1 MKTCL
6 SMLLLI
12 PALGWAADPAL
23 GYWLVHAE
31 KHHGGVIK
39 LYANG
44 DCLDGRISK
53 LESPTVPASESKEL
67 AGQPQRD
74 RGNPDPAKRTQP
86 LEGLQV
92 VTCLRRQADGSYAD
106 AQLYRP
112 EDGKTYQG
120 KAELSADGN
129 TLKVR
134 GFIGFS
140 LIGRSQTW
148 TRLPSLDGV
157 NQATFDKARP

>member
-12 PALGWAADPAL
+12 PALSWAADPAL
-23 GYWLVHAE
+23 GYWLVHADL
-31 KHHGGVIK
+31 HHGGVIE

-44 DCLDGRISK
+44 NCVDGRVAK
-53 LESPTVPASESKEL
+53 LESPTVPASDSKEL
-67 AGQPQRD
+67 AGQPQLD
-74 RGNPDPAKRTQP
+74 RSNPDPAKRTQAIV
-86 LEGLQV
+86 GLKV
-92 VTCLRRQADGSYAD
+92 VDCLRRQADGSYAD
-106 AQLYRP
+106 AKLYRP
-112 EDGKTYQG
+112 EDGNTYKG
-120 KAELSADGN
+120 KASLSADGR
-129 TLKVR
+129 TLTMR

-140 LIGRSQTW
+140 LLGRSQTW